1 MKLNSR
7 DCHIWRILQSAA
19 KYEIPYSS
27 FLLLFCFSGV
37 LLIGGATYG
46 GYVLYQKYKTPKE
59 EDVDELATGQTSLDM
74 REFV

>member
-1 MKLNSR
+1 M
-7 DCHIWRILQSAA
+7 
-19 KYEIPYSS
+19 
-27 FLLLFCFSGV
+27 

-74 REFV
+74 REFVWREWGDDRNLVV